1 VPPVE
6 MALDLFNILSESDTN
21 LRQPVGLEDQLLQAR
36 SIDNEVGQSMLQLL
50 QVCHRALFT
59 SHPQLL
65 ASISSFL
72 SVGTRVL
79 CMMKSW
85 VCASNRLIKL
95 SHL

>member
-50 QVCHRALFT
+50 QV
-59 SHPQLL
+59 SHCTLSNSPPQLL
-65 ASISSFL
+65 ALTSSLL
-72 SVGTRVL
+72 SVGTHVL
-79 CMMKSW
+79 CM
-85 VCASNRLIKL
+85 VNC
-95 SHL
+95 

>member
-1 VPPVE
+1 MPPVE

-50 QVCHRALFT
+50 QVCHRARLI

-65 ASISSFL
+65 ACMSSLL
-72 SVGTRVL
+72 SVGTHVL
-79 CMMKSW
+79 RMMK
-85 VCASNRLIKL
+85 C
-95 SHL
+95 